1 MALNDSYWNTLSGY
15 GPGSANLLQP
25 PGTDLGAVP
34 YSMDTSLGSVGTAA
48 ASVAGAID
56 PNQFTSLQKW
66 LGGTNAAGAQTMG
79 YIPTALGIGNIGLNA
94 FMGMK
99 QYGLAK
105 DQFNFQKDAFNKN
118 YSLQK
123 KTLNNTMANRARAN
137 AAANPNAMS
146 EAEYMSNYGLK

>member
-1 MALNDSYWNTLSGY
+1 MALNENYWNTLASY
-15 GPGSANLLQP
+15 GPGSTSLLQP
-25 PGTDLGAVP
+25 PGTELSVVP
-34 YSMDTSLGSVGTAA
+34 YSMDPSLGSVGTAVA
-48 ASVAGAID
+48 PVAGAID
-56 PNQFTSLQKW
+56 PNQFSSLQKW
-66 LGGTNAAGAQTMG
+66 MGGTNAAGAQTMG

-105 DQFNFQKDAFNKN
+105 DQFNLQKEAFNKN
-118 YSLQK
+118 YALQK

-146 EAEYMSNYGLK
+146 EAEYMSKYGLK